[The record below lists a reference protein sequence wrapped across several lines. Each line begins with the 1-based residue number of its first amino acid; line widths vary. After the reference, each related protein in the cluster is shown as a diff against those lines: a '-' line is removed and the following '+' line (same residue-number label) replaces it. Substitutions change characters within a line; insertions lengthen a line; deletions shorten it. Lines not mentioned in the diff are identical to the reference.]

1 MKTIGKIFLWIFI
14 LALASE
20 HPQVLGIVAIWLCW
34 KVYHKYWLPQLAENK
49 QLEALSQKTQLEIKL
64 RPFISEYLKAF
75 TSIWDVWPTKIVL
88 NNYDYTSIRNLIT
101 KEKGIDSSIL
111 SEPEFNKIVDGQLYQ
126 AGYELFFKSFT
137 KQIEQ
142 IVASSVKPAI
152 MSKEF
157 LIGAYYAT
165 FAQNKTYINF
175 LASFSVNYGCPMQ
188 AAEIEIALT
197 KLNQRIAIEKR
208 SDSIKA
214 AVASGGSVM
223 KNIDIHYIDSLDGV
237 AFEQV
242 LGKLYEQMGYDVQFT
257 KASGDQGADLLL
269 SKAGEKRIVQ
279 AKRYKD
285 AVSNTA
291 IQEAVA
297 AKAYYKY
304 SQASVVTSN
313 YFTSGAKELAAANG
327 VDLVDRNKLIEWLQV
342 YPIVR

>member
-20 HPQVLGIVAIWLCW
+20 HPQVLGIVAIWLGW

-64 RPFISEYLKAF
+64 RSFISEYLKAF

-111 SEPEFNKIVDGQLYQ
+111 SEPEFNKIVDDQLYQ

-223 KNIDIHYIDSLDGV
+223 KNILIPWMVLHLSKFLANYINKWVTMCNLLRPAEIKEQIYYSQKLARNALFRPNDIKMRYQIRLSK
-237 AFEQV
+237 
-242 LGKLYEQMGYDVQFT
+242 KLWRLKPIT
-257 KASGDQGADLLL
+257 NIRRLLL
-269 SKAGEKRIVQ
+269 LPVI
-279 AKRYKD
+279 
-285 AVSNTA
+285 T
-291 IQEAVA
+291 
-297 AKAYYKY
+297 
-304 SQASVVTSN
+304 
-313 YFTSGAKELAAANG
+313 L
-327 VDLVDRNKLIEWLQV
+327 LQV
-342 YPIVR
+342 QKN